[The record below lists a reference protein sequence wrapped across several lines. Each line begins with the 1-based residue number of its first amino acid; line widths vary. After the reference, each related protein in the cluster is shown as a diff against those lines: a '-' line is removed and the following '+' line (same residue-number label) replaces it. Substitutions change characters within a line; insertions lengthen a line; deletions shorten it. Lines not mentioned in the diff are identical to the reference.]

1 MVITHLYAD
10 EISWPDSRHHGMT
23 AQDLIERARKQGK
36 AYYSDHDAVYAVADG
51 AQIHPINVRIALEVP
66 DAERAYS
73 YLLECNW
80 DAQAQTRYI
89 QLKHIHLNLAHNIK
103 GDSFFDFIGKWTR
116 PCDRIYL
123 HCPAEHIQYALR
135 RGASSDVDGQ
145 VFVPTW
151 HTAVKDMNYVIESV
165 CRWLP
170 PTHPLYRQF
179 GSVAESARH
188 LMTCGQPSL
197 SEYLAEEFEYLMQ
210 EVAKGT
216 TATSGIYVVR
226 GFNGA
231 WFKDK
236 AWDNE

>member
-1 MVITHLYAD
+1 
-10 EISWPDSRHHGMT
+10 MT
-23 AQDLIERARKQGK
+23 NQDLINKARKEGK
-36 AYYSDHDAVYAVADG
+36 AYYSDHDQVYTLDGTEAVQLA
-51 AQIHPINVRIALEVP
+51 NVRIALEVP
-66 DAERAYS
+66 HEERAYS
-73 YLLECNW
+73 YLLECKW
-80 DAQAQTRYI
+80 DAQAQSRYI
-89 QLKHIHLNLAHNIK
+89 QLKHINLNLTHNMK

-123 HCPAEHIQYALR
+123 QCPAEHIQYALR

-145 VFVPTW
+145 LFVPTW
-151 HTAVKDMNYVIESV
+151 HAAVKDMNYVIESV

-170 PTHPLYRQF
+170 TTHPLYRQF
-179 GSVAESARH
+179 NSVAESARH
-188 LMTCGQPSL
+188 FMTCGQPSL
-197 SEYLAEEFEYLMQ
+197 SEYLSEEFEYLMQ

-236 AWDNE
+236 AWDAE